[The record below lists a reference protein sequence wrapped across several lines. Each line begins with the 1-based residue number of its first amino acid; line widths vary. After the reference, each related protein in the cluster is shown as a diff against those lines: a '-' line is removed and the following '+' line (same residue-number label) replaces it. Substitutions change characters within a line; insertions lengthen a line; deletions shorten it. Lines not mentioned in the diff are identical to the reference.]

1 MPPGT
6 GGRRSSSGRPE
17 SKLAG
22 GRLINVGALEEEQEV
37 PQEVPQPVV
46 SGHRAGWRFGRAGIR
61 VEIQFHFCF
70 FEITER
76 RIERWDLL
84 LIDLISDFA

>member
-1 MPPGT
+1 MG
-6 GGRRSSSGRPE
+6 
-17 SKLAG
+17 
-22 GRLINVGALEEEQEV
+22 NVGALEEEQEA

-46 SGHRAGWRFGRAGIR
+46 SGHRAGWWFGRAGIR
-61 VEIQFHFCF
+61 FEIQFHFCF
-70 FEITER
+70 SEITER